1 MLLILLIIEYVCTS
15 ASALALHTCLFFLC
29 SVHVEQSHVCVCVLR
44 SLASPSHLSLLCIRC
59 MWECASGKS
68 PHYFNAAYFPAPHSG
83 LFLSLLWHE
92 TEENPQCVCAC
103 ARVCAHTPSHLVTS
117 DAAVGSLH
125 CQENPRLA
133 GMLNAYAHT
142 HTTLRT
148 RKCFYTRELH
158 ICRRTQAHTLLPFHT
173 LALNL
178 FHYFTASSITVAMKP
193 TWPLLTPM

>member
-1 MLLILLIIEYVCTS
+1 MPGLVTCHFCVFAVCGNVPVEKALTILMLLISQHLTVVFS
-15 ASALALHTCLFFLC
+15 SLC
-29 SVHVEQSHVCVCVLR
+29 FGMRLRKTLSVCVR
-44 SLASPSHLSLLCIRC
+44 
-59 MWECASGKS
+59 
-68 PHYFNAAYFPAPHSG
+68 
-83 LFLSLLWHE
+83 
-92 TEENPQCVCAC
+92 VCARTC
-103 ARVCAHTPSHLVTS
+103 VCAHTPSHLVTS

-178 FHYFTASSITVAMKP
+178 FHYFTASSITVATKP

>member
-29 SVHVEQSHVCVCVLR
+29 SVHVEQSRVCVCVLR
-44 SLASPSHLSLLCIRC
+44 SLARPSHLSLLCIRC

-103 ARVCAHTPSHLVTS
+103 VRAHVCVRIRPRTS
-117 DAAVGSLH
+117 SPL
-125 CQENPRLA
+125 
-133 GMLNAYAHT
+133 MLQWEAFIA
-142 HTTLRT
+142 
-148 RKCFYTRELH
+148 
-158 ICRRTQAHTLLPFHT
+158 RRTPDWQAC
-173 LALNL
+173 
-178 FHYFTASSITVAMKP
+178 
-193 TWPLLTPM
+193 

>member
-103 ARVCAHTPSHLVTS
+103 VRAHVCVRIRPRTS
-117 DAAVGSLH
+117 SPL
-125 CQENPRLA
+125 
-133 GMLNAYAHT
+133 MLQWEAFIA
-142 HTTLRT
+142 
-148 RKCFYTRELH
+148 
-158 ICRRTQAHTLLPFHT
+158 RRTPDWQAC
-173 LALNL
+173 
-178 FHYFTASSITVAMKP
+178 
-193 TWPLLTPM
+193 